1 MLVERL
7 GAGIAV
13 CTLNRP
19 DALNAMSAVLVEQL
33 HDALNDLARDRTCRA
48 VVLTGAGRGFCSG
61 HDLAELR
68 EGASDIRH
76 LPNPVAAGFEHQQL
90 FARLVMAMRCLPQP
104 VVAAV
109 NGVAVGGGLA
119 LALGADT
126 RIASTSAKFGAAFVR
141 VGLSGCDMGVSYLLP
156 RILGTTAAFEMMLSG
171 RMIDADE
178 AVARGLVLRVVPDNE
193 VVDAGVEVARSFAAN
208 SPFGVR
214 MTKEVMWANLEAPG
228 LASAIALEDR
238 TQSLCFGTREQREA
252 VAAVIERRPAVFD
265 AATNSSGVCG
275 IPSGPS

>member
-1 MLVERL
+1 METEDRTVLVERL
-7 GAGIAV
+7 DGGIAV

-33 HDALNDLARDRTCRA
+33 HDAFHELARDRWCRA

-61 HDLAELR
+61 HDLGELR
-68 EGASDIRH
+68 DGATDVRH
-76 LPNPVAAGFEHQQL
+76 LPNPVAAGLDHQQL
-90 FARLVMAMRCLPQP
+90 FARLVTTMRCLPQP
-104 VVAAV
+104 IVAAV

-126 RIASTSAKFGAAFVR
+126 RVASASAKFGAAFVR

-171 RMIDADE
+171 RMIGADE
-178 AVARGLVLRVVPDNE
+178 AAARGLVLRVVPDTD
-193 VVDAGVEVARSFAAN
+193 VLDAGVEVARSFAAN

-252 VAAVIERRPAVFD
+252 VAAVMERRPAVFD
-265 AATNSSGVCG
+265 AAADEAKS
-275 IPSGPS
+275 

>member
-1 MLVERL
+1 MATEDLPVLVDRVD
-7 GAGIAV
+7 GGVAV

-19 DALNAMSAVLVEQL
+19 STLNAMSARLVEHL
-33 HDALNDLARDRTCRA
+33 HETLDELGRDRSCRA

-61 HDLAELR
+61 HDLGELR
-68 EGASDIRH
+68 DGASGGRR
-76 LPNPVAAGFEHQQL
+76 LSNPVAVGMEHQQE
-90 FARLVMAMRCLPQP
+90 FARLVTAMRALPQP
-104 VVAAV
+104 IIAAV

-126 RIASTSAKFGAAFVR
+126 RLASTSAKFGAAFVR

-156 RILGTTAAFEMMLSG
+156 RIVGATAAFEMMLSG
-171 RMIDADE
+171 RMVSAEEAAD
-178 AVARGLVLRVVPDNE
+178 RGLVLRVVPDGE
-193 VVDAGVEVARSFAAN
+193 VVDAAVKVARSFAAN

-214 MTKEVMWANLEAPG
+214 MTKEVMWSNLEAPS
-228 LASAIALEDR
+228 LANAIALEDR

-265 AATNSSGVCG
+265 TTSSGKV
-275 IPSGPS
+275 S